1 MKNLKL
7 SILLYFAMVTSRI
20 AIYRRAMKFQSQKN
34 KIKK

>member
-7 SILLYFAMVTSRI
+7 SMLLFFAMINSRI

-34 KIKK
+34 KMKK